1 MAKQAKIGLESL
13 RRSPSHLLHLALQ
26 YALDLYVQEVGASS
40 ITQRQYAVLC
50 AVAAHEGLSQI
61 ELVRFTGID
70 RSTLAQLVGRMI
82 GKGLLGR
89 ERSSTDNRINAVTLT
104 EAGRAALDDTQA
116 RADAADE
123 RVMKAIGRSRRGAFV
138 DALRDLSK
146 AGRSVVGDEPEP
158 SADKP
163 KKLKPGKKLKA
174 ERKAGAEKK
183 VGAKKPKKAKPVA
196 VDAPDQ
202 A

>member
-1 MAKQAKIGLESL
+1 MAKQAKGGLEAL

-26 YALDLYVQEVGASS
+26 FALDLYVKEVGANS

-50 AVAAHEGLSQI
+50 AVSAHEGLSQI

-82 GKGLLGR
+82 GKGLLAR
-89 ERSSTDNRINAVTLT
+89 ERSSTDNRINAVRLT
-104 EAGRAALDDTQA
+104 DAGRAALDETQA
-116 RADAADE
+116 KADLADE
-123 RVMKAIGRSRRGAFV
+123 RVMRSIGRSRRAAFV

-146 AGRSVVGDEPEP
+146 AGRSFQGDETEP
-158 SADKP
+158 SEP
-163 KKLKPGKKLKA
+163 
-174 ERKAGAEKK
+174 
-183 VGAKKPKKAKPVA
+183 KPKKAKLGKKPKSEKKA
-196 VDAPDQ
+196 GAKKAKKAKPAAEMATTEPAPDQ

>member
-89 ERSSTDNRINAVTLT
+89 ERSSTDNRINAVRLT
-104 EAGRAALDDTQA
+104 EAGRAALADTQA
-116 RADAADE
+116 KADAADE
-123 RVMKAIGRSRRGAFV
+123 RVMKAIGRSRRAAFA

-146 AGRSVVGDEPEP
+146 AGRSFQGDEAEP
-158 SADKP
+158 SEAKP
-163 KKLKPGKKLKA
+163 KKDKLGKKPKS
-174 ERKAGAEKK
+174 EKKAGA
-183 VGAKKPKKAKPVA
+183 KKAKKAKAPEA
-196 VDAPDQ
+196 AAAEPTPDQ
-202 A
+202 D